1 MFNHLIRNFKPTNYI
16 KKHFFSNQ
24 CELTVMSKY
33 DLKSISFW
41 TTVNCVTNILIL
53 IFK

>member
-1 MFNHLIRNFKPTNYI
+1 MLKQLIRKQNNNYI

-33 DLKSISFW
+33 DLKSIRIW
-41 TTVNCVTNILIL
+41 TIINCVTNVLIL
-53 IFK
+53 IYK

>member
-1 MFNHLIRNFKPTNYI
+1 MLKQLIRKQNNNYI

-33 DLKSISFW
+33 DLKSIRFW
-41 TTVNCVTNILIL
+41 TAVNCFTNILIL
-53 IFK
+53 LLK